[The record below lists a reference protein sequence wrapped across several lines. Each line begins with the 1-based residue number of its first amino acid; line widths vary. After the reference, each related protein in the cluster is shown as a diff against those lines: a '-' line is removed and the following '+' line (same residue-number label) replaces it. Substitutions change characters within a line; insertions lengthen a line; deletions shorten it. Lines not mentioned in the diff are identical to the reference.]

1 MPIDGHPL
9 TIEPRF
15 PHAEILM
22 SLGVTKEMRDQSE
35 AREAEVKAK
44 YGNTSV
50 RGMFWSMF
58 QKCWVVTF
66 NDPDGKVRY
75 GFHRDVHP
83 VSRMLDTLYCSD
95 AWGLE
100 QEHKAVQTLGTLI
113 RHHLFK
119 AYLLTGMFLET
130 SPRSG
135 LTYIF
140 RRLRPTVV
148 IDTKTDP
155 TNIRVRCALCMHPIG
170 YYDGT
175 WAGAMTPTDDVIAHL
190 MMMRA
195 DEPMLWR
202 RSNQHPAWSPLAG
215 L

>member
-15 PHAEILM
+15 PHAEMLM

-44 YGNTSV
+44 YGNFTV

-58 QKCWVVTF
+58 RKCWVVTF
-66 NDPDGKVRY
+66 NEPDGKVRY
-75 GFHRDVHP
+75 GLHYDVHP
-83 VSRMLDTLYCSD
+83 VARMLDTLYCSD

-100 QEHKAVQTLGTLI
+100 QEHRAVQTLGTLL

-130 SPRSG
+130 SKRSG

-155 TNIRVRCALCMHPIG
+155 KSCRVRCCLCMHPIG